1 MASRGAQ
8 GFAPTKRSPVVRK
21 FEKKVQLLLLMIV
34 LPGLVTSALLL
45 YLLQASSVAW
55 IWTLGLLVVIGGVIS
70 LRLQEL
76 IFRPLQ
82 TLANVVNA
90 LREEDFSFRARG
102 AENLDSMGDL
112 AREINL
118 LAATLQQQKLSAIE
132 ATALLQR
139 VVASVDAP
147 LFAFDADHILRL
159 TNPAAARLLSQS
171 EVALLGHT
179 AEEIG
184 AASIFSAEPDGIV
197 TLSVAG
203 RPTRW
208 MVSRSAFRQQG
219 KPHQLLLL
227 SDVSA
232 ALRREERS
240 AWQRL
245 IRVFGHEVNNSLA
258 PIKSIAGSLRM
269 RLDQAGSEREDFDRG
284 LGVIEN
290 RAESLNRFLQ
300 SYRQLSQLPSPT
312 RSRVPLAPLL
322 DRIAQLET
330 RLTVAIS
337 NGPTVDLDI
346 DGDQVEQMFINLVR
360 NAVEAAFENIATS
373 EPQVA
378 VSWTVA
384 SGEARISILDN
395 GPGLTNPANL
405 FVPFY
410 TTKASGSGIGLVIV
424 RQIVEAHGGTVK
436 LANRKDTRGCEVLV
450 TLPVFQRSPHD
461 NTRL

>member
-1 MASRGAQ
+1 MASRGA
-8 GFAPTKRSPVVRK
+8 ARHSPPRRVKRVIRK
-21 FEKKVQLLLLMIV
+21 FEQKIRILLLITV
-34 LPGLVTSALLL
+34 FPGLFVAALLL
-45 YLLQASSVAW
+45 YFLNAPAVAW
-55 IWTLGLLVVIGGVIS
+55 IWTLGLLLIIAGGTA

-76 IFRPLQ
+76 IYRPLQ
-82 TLANVVNA
+82 TLANVVAA
-90 LREEDFSFRARG
+90 LREDDFSFRARG
-102 AENLDSMGDL
+102 AENDDALGDL
-112 AREINL
+112 SREINL

-147 LFAFDADHILRL
+147 LFAFDSEHVLRL
-159 TNPAAARLLSQS
+159 TNPAAARLLAQN
-171 EVALLGHT
+171 EVAMLGRT
-179 AEEIG
+179 AEQIG
-184 AASIFSAEPDGIV
+184 AEQIFNAETDSIV

-208 MVSRSAFRQQG
+208 MVGRSAFRQQG
-219 KPHQLLLL
+219 KPHQLVLL

-232 ALRREERS
+232 ALRREERL

-269 RLDQAGSEREDFDRG
+269 RLDQASSEREDFDRG

-312 RSRVPLAPLL
+312 RSSVALKPIME
-322 DRIAQLET
+322 RIVQLET
-330 RLTVAIS
+330 RLGVNLIGGADIR
-337 NGPTVDLDI
+337 VDI
-346 DGDQVEQMFINLVR
+346 DRDQVEQMLINLLR
-360 NAVEAAFENIATS
+360 NAVEAAFENVATS
-373 EPQVA
+373 EPQVSA
-378 VSWTVA
+378 SWSVVD
-384 SGEARISILDN
+384 SEACISIIDN

-410 TTKASGSGIGLVIV
+410 TTKSGGSGIGLVIA
-424 RQIVEAHGGTVK
+424 RQVVEAHGGSVK
-436 LANRKDTRGCEVLV
+436 LANRKDARGCEVQV
-450 TLPVFQRSPHD
+450 RLPLASGRAGL
-461 NTRL
+461 N

>member
-1 MASRGAQ
+1 
-8 GFAPTKRSPVVRK
+8 
-21 FEKKVQLLLLMIV
+21 
-34 LPGLVTSALLL
+34 
-45 YLLQASSVAW
+45 VA
-55 IWTLGLLVVIGGVIS
+55 
-70 LRLQEL
+70 
-76 IFRPLQ
+76 
-82 TLANVVNA
+82 A
-90 LREEDFSFRARG
+90 LREDDFSFRARG
-102 AENLDSMGDL
+102 AENDDALGDL
-112 AREINL
+112 SREINL

-147 LFAFDADHILRL
+147 LFAFDSDHVLRL
-159 TNPAAARLLSQS
+159 TNPAAARLLAQN
-171 EVALLGHT
+171 EVAMLGRT
-179 AEEIG
+179 AEQIG
-184 AASIFSAEPDGIV
+184 AEQIFNAETDSIV

-208 MVSRSAFRQQG
+208 MVGRSAFRQQG
-219 KPHQLLLL
+219 KPHQLVLL

-269 RLDQAGSEREDFDRG
+269 RLDQASSEREDFDRG

-312 RSRVPLAPLL
+312 RSSVALKPIME
-322 DRIAQLET
+322 RIVQLET
-330 RLTVAIS
+330 RLGVNLIGGADIR
-337 NGPTVDLDI
+337 VDI
-346 DGDQVEQMFINLVR
+346 DRDQVEQMLINLLR
-360 NAVEAAFENIATS
+360 NAVEAAFENVATS
-373 EPQVA
+373 EPQVSA
-378 VSWTVA
+378 SWSVVN
-384 SGEARISILDN
+384 SEACISIVDN

-410 TTKASGSGIGLVIV
+410 TTKSGGSGIGLVIA
-424 RQIVEAHGGTVK
+424 RQVVEAHGGSVK
-436 LANRKDTRGCEVLV
+436 LANRKDARGCEVQVRLPLASGRLV
-450 TLPVFQRSPHD
+450 
-461 NTRL
+461 

>member
-1 MASRGAQ
+1 MASRGA
-8 GFAPTKRSPVVRK
+8 PTPQRRRVVRK
-21 FEKKVQLLLLMIV
+21 FEQTVRLLLFVIV
-34 LPGLVTSALLL
+34 LPGFIAATLLL
-45 YLLQASSVAW
+45 YFLNAPAVAW
-55 IWTLGLLVVIGGVIS
+55 VWTLGTIIVVAGGTA
-70 LRLQEL
+70 LRLQEI

-82 TLANVVNA
+82 TLANVVAA

-102 AENLDSMGDL
+102 AENADALGDL
-112 AREINL
+112 SREINL

-159 TNPAAARLLSQS
+159 TNPAAARLLSQN

-184 AASIFSAEPDGIV
+184 AAQIFNAESDSIV
-197 TLSVAG
+197 TLSVGG

-219 KPHQLLLL
+219 RPHQLLLL
-227 SDVSA
+227 SDVSV
-232 ALRREERS
+232 ALRREERL

-258 PIKSIAGSLRM
+258 PIKSIAGSLRA
-269 RLDQAGSEREDFDRG
+269 RLDQAGTEREDFDRG

-312 RSRVPLAPLL
+312 RNRVALTPMME
-322 DRIAQLET
+322 RIVQLET
-330 RLTVAIS
+330 RLAATLVG
-337 NGPTVDLDI
+337 GPEASLDVDR
-346 DGDQVEQMFINLVR
+346 DQVEQMLINLLR
-360 NAVEAAFENIATS
+360 NAVEASFENIAIG
-373 EPQVA
+373 EPQVS
-378 VSWTVA
+378 VSWKIFN
-384 SGEARISILDN
+384 SEACISIIDN

-410 TTKASGSGIGLVIV
+410 TTKSGGSGIGLVIA

-436 LANRKDTRGCEVLV
+436 LANRKDARGCEVQV
-450 TLPVFQRSPHD
+450 RLPLAQ
-461 NTRL
+461 

>member
-1 MASRGAQ
+1 MASRGAPRP
-8 GFAPTKRSPVVRK
+8 APKKRINRVVRK
-21 FEKKVQLLLLMIV
+21 FEQKVRLLLFFLV
-34 LPGLVTSALLL
+34 LPGLIAATLLL
-45 YLLQASSVAW
+45 YFLNASSVAW
-55 IWTLGLLVVIGGVIS
+55 IWTIGTLIVAAGVTA

-76 IFRPLQ
+76 VFRPLQ
-82 TLANVVNA
+82 TLANVVAA

-102 AENLDSMGDL
+102 AENADALGDL
-112 AREINL
+112 SREINQ
-118 LAATLQQQKLSAIE
+118 LAATLQEQKLSAIE

-147 LFAFDADHILRL
+147 LFAFDADHVLRL
-159 TNPAAARLLSQS
+159 SNPAAGRLLSQN

-184 AASIFSAEPDGIV
+184 AAQIFSAEPDSIV

-219 KPHQLLLL
+219 KPHQLFLL

-269 RLDQAGSEREDFDRG
+269 RLDQAGTEREDFDRG

-312 RSRVPLAPLL
+312 RAKVPLTPMME
-322 DRIAQLET
+322 RIVQLET
-330 RLTVAIS
+330 RMAATLVG
-337 NGPTVDLDI
+337 GPDAKLDI
-346 DGDQVEQMFINLVR
+346 DRDQVEQMLINLLR

-373 EPQVA
+373 EPE
-378 VSWTVA
+378 VSISWKLA
-384 SGEARISILDN
+384 GGEACISILDN

-410 TTKASGSGIGLVIV
+410 TTKSGGSGIGLVIA
-424 RQIVEAHGGTVK
+424 RQIVEAHGGSVRLTD
-436 LANRKDTRGCEVLV
+436 RKDARGCDVQV
-450 TLPVFQRSPHD
+450 RLPLAQ
-461 NTRL
+461 